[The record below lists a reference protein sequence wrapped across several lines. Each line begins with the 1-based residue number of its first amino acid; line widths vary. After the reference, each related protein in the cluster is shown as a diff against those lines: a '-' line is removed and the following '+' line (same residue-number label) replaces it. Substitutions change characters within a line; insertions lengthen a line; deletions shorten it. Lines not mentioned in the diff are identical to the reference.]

1 MVLRI
6 SEEPIDRLG
15 QHASIPIAF
24 RVERILSVSAPGSG
38 LGGIRLSGAAVERP
52 WVKDYDAIKGEGPT
66 RWPKRF
72 DTSNWGLIA
81 AYDGPDRVGGAVIA
95 FNTTGVHMLEGRSDT
110 AVLWDLRVGP
120 EYRSSGIGSSL
131 FRAAEVWCSHRACNL
146 LKVETQNINCPPAA
160 STHGWG
166 APSAPSTPGRLSRAS
181 ERGPAHLVQRSA
193 PYHSLRPSRHHHRRI
208 LERGVPVAHSE
219 VDRRAGR
226 LRDSTIEDRISS
238 FWSRPSR
245 TVGPSAGVPL
255 EVVGA

>member
-1 MVLRI
+1 MMFVVLRI
-6 SEEPIDRLG
+6 SEEPIDRLD
-15 QHASIPIAF
+15 QHTTIPIAF
-24 RVERILSVSAPGSG
+24 RVERILSVSAPSSG
-38 LGGIRLSGAAVERP
+38 LGGIRLSEAAVERP

-81 AYDGPDRVGGAVIA
+81 AYDGPNRVGGAVIA

-131 FRAAEVWCSHRACNL
+131 FRAVEVWCSHRACNL
-146 LKVETQNINCPPAA
+146 LKVETQNIN
-160 STHGWG
+160 G
-166 APSAPSTPGRLSRAS
+166 
-181 ERGPAHLVQRSA
+181 
-193 PYHSLRPSRHHHRRI
+193 
-208 LERGVPVAHSE
+208 
-219 VDRRAGR
+219 VDRRAGK
-226 LRDSTIEDRISS
+226 LRDSTIEDRIPS

-255 EVVGA
+255 EVVGV

>member
-6 SEEPIDRLG
+6 SEEPIDRLD

-24 RVERILSVSAPGSG
+24 RVERILSVSAPSSG
-38 LGGIRLSGAAVERP
+38 LGGIRLSEAAVERP

-146 LKVETQNINCPPAA
+146 LKVETQNINLPACRFYA
-160 STHGWG
+160 RMGCTLGTIDTR
-166 APSAPSTPGRLSRAS
+166 APITSFRA
-181 ERGPAHLVQRSA
+181 
-193 PYHSLRPSRHHHRRI
+193 RPSSSGSKI
-208 LERGVPVAHSE
+208 CPLPLTE
-219 VDRRAGR
+219 
-226 LRDSTIEDRISS
+226 TIPTPP
-238 FWSRPSR
+238 PSD
-245 TVGPSAGVPL
+245 P
-255 EVVGA
+255 